1 MKFEILGND
10 MIQTVLAQAT
20 TYETRVKDSNG
31 KIIATDTITPVEQ
44 KLY

>member
-44 KLY
+44 KFY